1 MLGSFSVDLFPK
13 DLPHTTITSCLHD
26 GAVFKGTQR
35 SKSKEYDV
43 EVTIQ
48 DKIANGTSLG
58 NIHSDS
64 FNYSSLENSDTI
76 FMRWKEKFALP
87 RVKEVDGASY
97 AGFYYIGFNKWNGEI
112 FGYYYHVDCEK
123 FQSLQLTY
131 KPDDAPSS
139 FQLR

>member
-1 MLGSFSVDLFPK
+1 
-13 DLPHTTITSCLHD
+13 
-26 GAVFKGTQR
+26 
-35 SKSKEYDV
+35 
-43 EVTIQ
+43 
-48 DKIANGTSLG
+48 
-58 NIHSDS
+58 
-64 FNYSSLENSDTI
+64 
-76 FMRWKEKFALP
+76 MRWKVSVKLLVGISYVKEKFALP

-123 FQSLQLTY
+123 YVLVCKVNLFGVHRFQSLQLTY